1 MNSLLAHILRHP
13 IKGHG
18 REELPSVRLS
28 PGEALPWDRTWAVA
42 HQASHFDPEFPAW
55 APCGNFQRGA
65 RTPAV
70 MAIGARW
77 DEDAGLMTLSHP
89 DLGAIT
95 FDPEGDAAPFLEWV
109 APISPTDARFRP
121 ARVVRAP
128 GRAMTDSD
136 FPSIS
141 IKNLASLAALG
152 RHLGADLS
160 IHRWRGNLWLD
171 GLSPWE
177 EEGWV
182 GRELRIGG
190 ARLRVR
196 ERVGRCKATTANPET
211 GEVDMDTLRALR
223 ELRGDQIFG
232 VYAEVIQAGEIRQGD
247 RVEVL

>member
-1 MNSLLAHILRHP
+1 MTATLAHILRHP

-18 REELPSVRLS
+18 REELTSVRLRA
-28 PGEALPWDRTWAVA
+28 GEGLPWDRTWAVA

-65 RTPAV
+65 RTPAL
-70 MAIGARW
+70 MAISARW
-77 DEDAGLMTLSHP
+77 DEDAGLMTLTHP
-89 DLGAIT
+89 DLGEVA
-95 FDPEGDAAPFLEWV
+95 FDPEGDTARFLAWV

-141 IKNLASLAALG
+141 VKSLASLAALG
-152 RHLGADLS
+152 RHLGTDLS
-160 IHRWRGNLWLD
+160 IHRWRGNLWID
-171 GLSPWE
+171 GLAPWE
-177 EEGWV
+177 EEDWIGA
-182 GRELRIGG
+182 ELRIGE

-196 ERVGRCKATTANPET
+196 ERIGRCKATTANPDT
-211 GEVDMDTLRALR
+211 GEVDIDTLRGLR
-223 ELRGDQIFG
+223 ELRRDQVFG

-247 RVEVL
+247 RLEVL

>member
-1 MNSLLAHILRHP
+1 MTASLAHILRHP

-18 REELPSVRLS
+18 REELARVRLA

-55 APCGNFQRGA
+55 APCANFQRGA

-70 MAIGARW
+70 MAIRARW
-77 DEDAGLMTLSHP
+77 DEEAGRMTLSHP
-89 DLGAIT
+89 DLGEVC
-95 FDPEGDAAPFLEWV
+95 FDPEGDTAPFLDWV
-109 APISPTDARFRP
+109 APISPRDARFAP

-136 FPSIS
+136 WPSVAVLS
-141 IKNLASLAALG
+141 LASLAALG
-152 RHLGADLS
+152 RHMGADLS

-171 GLSPWE
+171 GLAPWAE
-177 EEGWV
+177 EDWIGA
-182 GRELRIGG
+182 ELRVGE

-196 ERVGRCKATTANPET
+196 ERIGRCKATSADPET
-211 GEVDMDTLRALR
+211 GVVDLDTLRALR
-223 ELRGDQIFG
+223 EMRRDQIFG
-232 VYAEVIQAGEIRQGD
+232 LYAEVIQGGEVRQGD

>member
-1 MNSLLAHILRHP
+1 MTATLAHILRHP

-18 REELPSVRLS
+18 REELASVRLV

-70 MAIGARW
+70 MVIVARW
-77 DEDAGLMTLSHP
+77 DEEAGLMTLAHP
-89 DLGAIT
+89 DLGEVS
-95 FDPEGDAAPFLEWV
+95 FDPEGDTAPFLDWV
-109 APISPTDARFRP
+109 APISPSDARFAP

-136 FPSIS
+136 WPSVS
-141 IKNLASLAALG
+141 VLNLASLADLG
-152 RHLGADLS
+152 RQLGADLS

-171 GLSPWE
+171 GLAPWE

-182 GRELRIGG
+182 GKELRIGE
-190 ARLRVR
+190 ALLKVR
-196 ERVGRCKATTANPET
+196 ERIGRCKATSANPDT
-211 GEVDMDTLRALR
+211 GEIDVDTLRALR
-223 ELRGDQIFG
+223 ESRDGQIFG
-232 VYAEVIQAGEIRQGD
+232 VYAEVIQGGEIRPAD